1 MSGTI
6 TLDEIISE
14 LDDLEGQ
21 ERLQYLMEL
30 GDSLPEFPAD
40 WQTEANRVLGCMSQ
54 VWLVPQV
61 HSDHGALEFRGTSDS
76 ALVRGLVAFVLA
88 VYNDLNPAEILAYP
102 MDETIERAGLRNLIG
117 MQRSSGLRS
126 MIRRIRD
133 LAELA
138 QQAPG
143 ALQGQVPRDPGPG
156 HSLVQ
161 SLPPQVVAQAASAAP
176 SASLP
181 AEPARLLDVAKIRAD
196 FPILQR
202 KLAGERSLVYLD
214 NGASTQRPLAVLD
227 AMRAVDTASYSN
239 VHRGGHTMAAETTEK
254 YEQARSAVQRLIH
267 ARERHEI
274 IFTGGTTASI
284 NLVAQSY
291 GLANLRA
298 GDEILLTEMEH
309 HSNIVPWQQVAERT
323 GAVIRWAPIDDHF
336 ELDLDA
342 FDKLLSPRTK
352 IVAVTAIS
360 NVLGTITPLATI
372 IAKAHAQG
380 AVVLVDAAQAAPHE
394 PLDVQALDCDFLA
407 FSGHKMLGPTGIGV
421 LYGKSTL
428 LEKMPPFL
436 GGGSMIHQV
445 TKQGFTPADLP
456 HKFEAGTPPIVQA
469 IGLGAAVEY
478 LEQFGLPQ
486 IMQHERQLVRRA
498 HQLLPAIPG
507 LRILGPDPEHKGGIV
522 TFVLDKVHPDDLS
535 RLLDVQGIA
544 VRAGHHCAMPLHARL
559 GLSASCRASFY
570 LYNRLD
576 EVELLAAELTQIQ
589 QRFAR

>member
-1 MSGTI
+1 
-6 TLDEIISE
+6 
-14 LDDLEGQ
+14 
-21 ERLQYLMEL
+21 
-30 GDSLPEFPAD
+30 
-40 WQTEANRVLGCMSQ
+40 
-54 VWLVPQV
+54 
-61 HSDHGALEFRGTSDS
+61 
-76 ALVRGLVAFVLA
+76 
-88 VYNDLNPAEILAYP
+88 
-102 MDETIERAGLRNLIG
+102 
-117 MQRSSGLRS
+117 
-126 MIRRIRD
+126 
-133 LAELA
+133 
-138 QQAPG
+138 
-143 ALQGQVPRDPGPG
+143 
-156 HSLVQ
+156 
-161 SLPPQVVAQAASAAP
+161 
-176 SASLP
+176 
-181 AEPARLLDVAKIRAD
+181 
-196 FPILQR
+196 
-202 KLAGERSLVYLD
+202 
-214 NGASTQRPLAVLD
+214 
-227 AMRAVDTASYSN
+227 
-239 VHRGGHTMAAETTEK
+239 
-254 YEQARSAVQRLIH
+254 
-267 ARERHEI
+267 
-274 IFTGGTTASI
+274 
-284 NLVAQSY
+284 VAQSY

-323 GAVIRWAPIDDHF
+323 GAVIRWAPIDDRF

-342 FDKLLSPRTK
+342 FDKLLTSRTK

-360 NVLGTITPLATI
+360 NVLGTINPLAKI
-372 IAKAHAQG
+372 IAKAHAHG

-394 PLDVQALDCDFLA
+394 PLDVQTLDCDFLA

-421 LYGKSTL
+421 LYGKSAL
-428 LEKMPPFL
+428 LEQMPPFL

-498 HQLLPAIPG
+498 HQLLPGIPG

-576 EVELLAAELTQIQ
+576 EVETLADEHPTTLRPLVLGRSRATGRASERKKQSIALTVRVAAQEAGCLLSKRVCL
-589 QRFAR
+589 ARCRLFGLLSAGNCDFEGFLVRNPHQFTGLSADSAVSRPRHAGTGMRIAI